1 VQSAESRIM
10 QFSAAAILNVLAA
23 IATRA
28 ATTIIR
34 RMRALFASH
43 MYTRATHQLSEGM
56 VSLVVRRLVH
66 QRQTARGGRR
76 YAAKPPMTQPMAA
89 SETANVIPKPKPK
102 VGIGKCWVRRH
113 GLNDC
118 A

>member
-1 VQSAESRIM
+1 MHSAESRIM

-34 RMRALFASH
+34 MRALYTSH
-43 MYTRATHQLSEGM
+43 MYTRATHQLSKGM

-66 QRQTARGGRR
+66 QRQTASGRR
-76 YAAKPPMTQPMAA
+76 YAAKPPMTQP
-89 SETANVIPKPKPK
+89 I
-102 VGIGKCWVRRH
+102 VRITP
-113 GLNDC
+113 
-118 A
+118 